1 MSPDRSRQ
9 RPDRSRETEAELRIR
24 TAAIIRIL
32 EKRYPDAKTA
42 LEHSLPHELLI
53 ATILSAQCTDAR
65 VNLVTPALF
74 KRYKTVQAFASARP
88 RELEG
93 MIHSTGFYHA
103 KARNIIGCCKAL
115 VERFG
120 GVVPRTMDELI
131 TLPGVGRKTANVV
144 LGSVFGKAEGVVVD
158 THVHRLSGRL
168 GLSKN
173 STPEKVER
181 DLLPIVPRKKWI
193 VFAHLLIL
201 HGRAICRA
209 RTPRCE
215 ECPVSSFCPSASL
228 FLAAK

>member
-1 MSPDRSRQ
+1 MRRERGKQPQERSA
-9 RPDRSRETEAELRIR
+9 ETEAELRIR
-24 TAAIIRIL
+24 TAAIIRLL
-32 EKRYPDAKTA
+32 EKSYPDARTA
-42 LEHSLPHELLI
+42 LRHSLPHELLI
-53 ATILSAQCTDAR
+53 ATILSAQCTDDR
-65 VNLVTPALF
+65 VNLVTPGLF
-74 KRYKTVQAFASARP
+74 KRYKSVRAFASARL
-88 RELEG
+88 RELED

-115 VERFG
+115 MERFDG
-120 GVVPRTMDELI
+120 IVPQTMEELI

-158 THVHRLSGRL
+158 THVRRLSGRL

-209 RTPRCE
+209 RSPRCE
-215 ECPVSSFCPSASL
+215 ECPVSRYCPSASL